1 MDDIEK
7 FILTN
12 FSKLDKKIKQ
22 KEKEKKEKLPIKKLE
37 DSKLILNNQIDDTI
51 YTSITTSKNV
61 EVN

>member
-1 MDDIEK
+1 MDDIDK

-22 KEKEKKEKLPIKKLE
+22 KEKEKKEKLPVKKLE

-51 YTSITTSKNV
+51 YTSITTNKNV
-61 EVN
+61 EVK